1 MPDDDV
7 TLGEIRRSLERLE
20 RRVETG
26 QHATDDRI
34 TQLAGQ
40 MVPHSLWAAE
50 HKALEDTVSELRV
63 DMKAG
68 FDRVERTS
76 QERKAVLERADADNA
91 RAIKDLR
98 DGEASRS
105 RSRTSTVANWIAA
118 AGVIISV
125 GLLVATLLSTGG
137 H

>member
-20 RRVETG
+20 RRVENG
-26 QHATDDRI
+26 QRDTDNRI
-34 TQLAGQ
+34 TQLASQ

-50 HKALEDTVSELRV
+50 HKALEDTVAELRV
-63 DMKAG
+63 DTKAA

-76 QERKAVLERADADNA
+76 QERKGVLERQIKEIAD
-91 RAIKDLR
+91 
-98 DGEASRS
+98 GQSQ
-105 RSRTSTVANWIAA
+105 RTRGRTGTVANWIAA
-118 AGVIISV
+118 AGVVISV
-125 GLLVATLLSTGG
+125 GLLIATLLSTGG